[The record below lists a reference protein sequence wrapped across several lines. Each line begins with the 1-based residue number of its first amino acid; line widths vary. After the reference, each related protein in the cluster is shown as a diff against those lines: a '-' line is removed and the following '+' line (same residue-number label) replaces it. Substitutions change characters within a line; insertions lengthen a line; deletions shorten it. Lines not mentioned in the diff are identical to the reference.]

1 MDLEESRQ
9 KLLNTPELV
18 ERVLLFLDPSSIL
31 QLAESKL
38 VKKKI
43 LRKGLSLQVWS
54 GLVKQFGDEV
64 KELVNILKIKNPK
77 DPKSSL
83 LPLLHSICEKYDWS
97 PEWRRGAQ
105 VEMRCPCQDDP
116 HRISADG
123 FLILEEHVEG
133 VFGTAV
139 QSLISLGNLV

>member
-18 ERVLLFLDPSSIL
+18 ERILLFLDPSSIL
-31 QLAESKL
+31 QLAESEL
-38 VKKKI
+38 VKEVI
-43 LRKGLSLQVWS
+43 LRKGLSLLVWS

-64 KELVNILKIKNPK
+64 KELVEILKILNPK
-77 DPKSSL
+77 DPKSFL
-83 LPLLHSICEKYDWS
+83 LPLLHSICKEYEYEYAWR
-97 PEWRRGAQ
+97 PE
-105 VEMRCPCQDDP
+105 VEMRCPCQEDP
-116 HRISADG
+116 HRISAGG

>member
-43 LRKGLSLQVWS
+43 LRKGLSLQVCS

-64 KELVNILKIKNPK
+64 EELVEILKIKKPK

-83 LPLLHSICEKYDWS
+83 LPLLHSICEKYPGDG
-97 PEWRRGAQ
+97 WRMVQ
-105 VEMRCPCQDDP
+105 MRCPCQDDP
-116 HRISADG
+116 HKISSDG

>member
-18 ERVLLFLDPSSIL
+18 ERILLFLDPSSIL
-31 QLAESKL
+31 QLAESEL
-38 VKKKI
+38 VKEVI
-43 LRKGLSLQVWS
+43 LRKGLSLLVWS

-64 KELVNILKIKNPK
+64 KELVEILKILNPK
-77 DPKSSL
+77 DPKSFL
-83 LPLLHSICEKYDWS
+83 LPLLHSICKEYEYEYAWR
-97 PEWRRGAQ
+97 PE

>member
-1 MDLEESRQ
+1 MGLEESRQ

-31 QLAESKL
+31 QLAESEL

-54 GLVKQFGDEV
+54 GLVKHFGDEV
-64 KELVNILKIKNPK
+64 KELVDILKIMNPK

-83 LPLLHSICEKYDWS
+83 LPLLHSICEKS
-97 PEWRRGAQ
+97 
-105 VEMRCPCQDDP
+105 DP
-116 HRISADG
+116 
-123 FLILEEHVEG
+123 
-133 VFGTAV
+133 
-139 QSLISLGNLV
+139 